1 MVFDRVLD
9 MDLVDFIQA
18 TERFKWKFYEITS
31 DEETIRVEVPRGDTE
46 NLVLYLDNSKD
57 AILSLEA
64 EGFHLQEIKQW
75 REFR

>member
-9 MDLVDFIQA
+9 MDLADFIQA

-31 DEETIRVEVPRGDTE
+31 DEETIRVEVPRGDSE
-46 NLVLYLDNSKD
+46 NLVIYLDND
-57 AILSLEA
+57 EDTIISLNV
-64 EGFHLQEIKQW
+64 EGFHRQEIKQW

>member
-9 MDLVDFIQA
+9 MDLADFIQA

-31 DEETIRVEVPRGDTE
+31 DEETIRVEVPRGDSE
-46 NLVLYLDNSKD
+46 NLVLYLNNSED
-57 AILSLEA
+57 AVLVLET